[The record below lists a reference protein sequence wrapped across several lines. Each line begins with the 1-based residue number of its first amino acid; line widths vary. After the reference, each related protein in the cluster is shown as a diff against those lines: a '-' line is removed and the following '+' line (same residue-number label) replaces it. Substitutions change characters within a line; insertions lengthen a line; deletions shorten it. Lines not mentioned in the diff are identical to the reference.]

1 MTVQLEERLNESLL
15 IYSYKKTGS
24 NEGTKSVY
32 HSFVSLLGRNI
43 IDERIL
49 VEIRFTAATMTT
61 TAATTGTEFSELI
74 QEFLR
79 ETSER
84 SFDSD
89 DEYDHD
95 DDHSNNNDMPAEH
108 ASVEE
113 LCQALVDSL
122 HHTIRTNQDNND
134 DCEDEEGITPV
145 SSTNSHIRTILG
157 TASADTTALVETLTH
172 LISQRQDNVDHLMP
186 TLQNTQTHQDVL
198 LGQAPS
204 ITLLPQAFGAAELY
218 AQLAA
223 LPGVCTT
230 LHHLEKDC
238 SIIQSISICSDN
250 LVFHCIFIL
259 FFSRPWG
266 SDGFNCPPFRLWWLC
281 SNDGRPKSRPRIDPA
296 LARSGVM
303 L

>member
-1 MTVQLEERLNESLL
+1 
-15 IYSYKKTGS
+15 
-24 NEGTKSVY
+24 
-32 HSFVSLLGRNI
+32 
-43 IDERIL
+43 
-49 VEIRFTAATMTT
+49 MTT
-61 TAATTGTEFSELI
+61 TATTGTEFSELI

-95 DDHSNNNDMPAEH
+95 DTIEGH

-122 HHTIRTNQDNND
+122 HHTIRTNKDNT
-134 DCEDEEGITPV
+134 DCEDEEGTTPV
-145 SSTNSHIRTILG
+145 SSTNCHIRTILG

-186 TLQNTQTHQDVL
+186 TLQNTQTNQDVL

-230 LHHLEKDC
+230 LRHHEEDC
-238 SIIQSISICSDN
+238 SIIQSISIICSDN
-250 LVFHCIFIL
+250 LVFHFIFIIPGPRGWMD
-259 FFSRPWG
+259 SIARH
-266 SDGFNCPPFRLWWLC
+266 FRLGGSSQTLE
-281 SNDGRPKSRPRIDPA
+281 D
-296 LARSGVM
+296 RSHG
-303 L
+303 LLSIQR